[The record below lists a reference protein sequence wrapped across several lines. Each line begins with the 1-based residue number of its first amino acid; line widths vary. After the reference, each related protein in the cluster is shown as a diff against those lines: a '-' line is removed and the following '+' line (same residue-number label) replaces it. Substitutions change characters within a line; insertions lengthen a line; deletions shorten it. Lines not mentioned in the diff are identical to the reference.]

1 MARKKKRKRIIKNKK
16 RKPNKSRG
24 KARLKTRGV
33 KKRKNLT
40 LSKKFAAYPIF
51 VPFDIEEKIHKEILR
66 VDYETTHRCTYDTE
80 TIYHAIYMYLMKIL
94 ESLKNEKVF
103 NIHGFGKFYVEK
115 KDITVNGETIKDQ
128 LVPYFKASPAMI
140 RKIKKDQNIEKTKTE
155 TKKKE
160 RIKKLDIFNEFF
172 DRDKR

>member
-1 MARKKKRKRIIKNKK
+1 MPHI
-16 RKPNKSRG
+16 
-24 KARLKTRGV
+24 L
-33 KKRKNLT
+33 
-40 LSKKFAAYPIF
+40 FF

-103 NIHGFGKFYVEK
+103 NVHGFGKFYVEK

-140 RKIKKDQNIEKTKTE
+140 RKNKERSKYRKNKKQRQRR
-155 TKKKE
+155 KKE
-160 RIKKLDIFNEFF
+160 
-172 DRDKR
+172 